1 MQFHYIIARQGINM
15 VVKKKPNSSEG
26 GDGKPRVLKRQPG
39 CLNFIRV
46 ARLF

>member
-1 MQFHYIIARQGINM
+1 MGLYYILTGQGVNM
-15 VVKKKPNSSEG
+15 VIKKKPNSSEG